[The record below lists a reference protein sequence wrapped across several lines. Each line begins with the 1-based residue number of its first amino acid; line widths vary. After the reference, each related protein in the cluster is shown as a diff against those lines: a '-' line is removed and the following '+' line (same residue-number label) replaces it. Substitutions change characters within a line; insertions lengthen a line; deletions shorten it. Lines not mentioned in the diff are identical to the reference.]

1 MVMSLSLPPP
11 AKASQTYLATSPTAE
26 GEEDGSHEGGGESD
40 GEPPPPP
47 PPPAAL
53 VMTVAAA
60 PGLTGGSPQVTGRH
74 SGGRSKSQLEEVQ
87 EVRHL
92 RFNCR
97 RGKKNA
103 SPEKSWG
110 GGGRNRLLP
119 IAKQRFGPLSQL
131 RTYVSYAECNAMCGW
146 PIAVHSVN
154 VYVCHMFLFK
164 MPMHNNKPDT
174 VFVRLVL
181 SL

>member
-1 MVMSLSLPPP
+1 MSLAMSLSLPPP

-26 GEEDGSHEGGGESD
+26 GEEDGSQEGGGESD
-40 GEPPPPP
+40 GEPPPPPPP

-60 PGLTGGSPQVTGRH
+60 PGLTGGSPQVTGLH

-103 SPEKSWG
+103 SREKAGVVVG
-110 GGGRNRLLP
+110 GTVCLPLPSRGSVPYHNYVHTSRTQNATLCAVGLLP
-119 IAKQRFGPLSQL
+119 FIL
-131 RTYVSYAECNAMCGW
+131 
-146 PIAVHSVN
+146 
-154 VYVCHMFLFK
+154 
-164 MPMHNNKPDT
+164 
-174 VFVRLVL
+174 
-181 SL
+181 

>member
-1 MVMSLSLPPP
+1 MPLVMSLSLPPP

-47 PPPAAL
+47 PPAAL

-60 PGLTGGSPQVTGRH
+60 PGLTGGSPQVTGLH

-87 EVRHL
+87 EVRHF

-97 RGKKNA
+97 
-103 SPEKSWG
+103 
-110 GGGRNRLLP
+110 
-119 IAKQRFGPLSQL
+119 
-131 RTYVSYAECNAMCGW
+131 
-146 PIAVHSVN
+146 
-154 VYVCHMFLFK
+154 
-164 MPMHNNKPDT
+164 
-174 VFVRLVL
+174 
-181 SL
+181 